1 MDTPDHKFELTKV
14 TLALGTAGCAKLCEF
29 FNHPIDFFMGFSL
42 ADWAALFAVIYSL
55 MQIVMSL
62 PKFSA
67 TVIDWFHRVYLWVM
81 R

>member
-1 MDTPDHKFELTKV
+1 MDSPEHKFEATKV

-42 ADWAALFAVIYSL
+42 ADWAALFALVYTL

-62 PKFSA
+62 PRFFKM
-67 TVIDWFHRVYLWVM
+67 IIGWFHGVY
-81 R
+81 